1 MKHKY
6 VISID
11 QGTTSSLVLV
21 LNEKIEVVDTFVH
34 HFEQIINGEEVFQD
48 ADLIY
53 KGVKDILDQAI
64 EKYKKE
70 NICAIGITNQRET
83 TVVFDKK
90 GNPIMNA
97 IGWQSKHTKEI
108 CENWKILG
116 YETYVKRVT
125 GLPINPYFSASKM
138 SWFLTQDIVKEYKNR
153 NDALFGT
160 MDAYLLYRLTDGKSY
175 FTDVTN
181 ASRTML
187 FDINKMHYDEKLLTD
202 FKIPINMLPKV
213 KPNTYEFGYYQ
224 GIPIKAMIGDQ
235 QSALFGHLAF
245 ECGTMKTT
253 YGTGAFILM
262 NTGDKVFKSKKGLIS
277 TVAFQID
284 EKPVYALEGSIFVA
298 GSSVNWLKDNLSLIH
313 TSSESEEFAL
323 SSNKE
328 IYFVPAFV
336 GLGAPYWDS
345 DVRGAMFGI
354 TADVNKYDIVKA
366 TLDAIA
372 YQVKDVVDVMVKEST
387 IPLKKVFIDGGV
399 TNNNYLM
406 QFQSDLLR
414 CPLIKPKNTE
424 VTALGAAFLAGLG
437 SIYPNIQYIIDNKKT
452 LKEFKPLMK
461 QSIAVKKY
469 KGWQKAVKSA
479 RSYKLKSRL

>member
-1 MKHKY
+1 MKNKY
-6 VISID
+6 VIAID
-11 QGTTSSLVLV
+11 QGTTSSVVLV
-21 LNEKIEVVDTFVH
+21 LNEKIEVVESFVH
-34 HFEQIINGEEVFQD
+34 EFEQIINKEAVFQD
-48 ADLIY
+48 AQMIY
-53 KGVKDILDQAI
+53 EGVKEILDQAI
-64 EKYKKE
+64 DKYKKE
-70 NICAIGITNQRET
+70 NISAIGITNQRET
-83 TVVFDKK
+83 TVVFDKF
-90 GNPIMNA
+90 GNPITYA
-97 IGWQSKHTKEI
+97 IGWQSKHTVEI

-116 YETYVKRVT
+116 YENYVKNVT

-138 SWFLTQDIVKEYKNR
+138 AWFLMNDKVDMYKSDN
-153 NDALFGT
+153 NALFGT
-160 MDAYLLYRLTDGKSY
+160 MDTFLLYKLTEGKSY
-175 FTDVTN
+175 FTDITN

-187 FDINKMHYDEKLLTD
+187 FDINKLTYDKKLLND
-202 FKIPINMLPKV
+202 FGIPLEMLPKV
-213 KPNTYEFGYYQ
+213 KPNKYDFGSYR

-262 NTGDKVFKSKKGLIS
+262 NTGDEVIKSEKGLIS
-277 TVAFQID
+277 TIAFQID

-298 GSSVNWLKDNLSLIH
+298 GSSINWLKDNMSFFDK
-313 TSSESEEFAL
+313 SSESEAYAL
-323 SSNKE
+323 SSKNE
-328 IYFVPAFV
+328 MYFVPAFV

-354 TADVNKYDIVKA
+354 TADVSKYDVVKA

-372 YQVKDVVDVMVKEST
+372 YQVKDVVDVMIKESL
-387 IPLKKVFIDGGV
+387 IPIKKVFIDGGV

-437 SIYPNIQYIIDNKKT
+437 NIYPNIDYLINNKKT
-452 LKEFKPLMK
+452 LREFKPLMK
-461 QSIAVKKY
+461 QSVALEKY

-479 RSYKLKSRL
+479 QHYK